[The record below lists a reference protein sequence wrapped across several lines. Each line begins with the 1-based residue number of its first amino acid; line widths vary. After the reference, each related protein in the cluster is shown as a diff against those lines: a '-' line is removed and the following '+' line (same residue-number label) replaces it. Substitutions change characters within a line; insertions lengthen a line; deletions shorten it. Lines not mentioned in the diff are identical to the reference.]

1 MVVAAIITASVGL
14 CVLVPAGL
22 RAWGVR
28 HDKRQRER
36 QREMKMMTARRRDG
50 EA

>member
-14 CVLVPAGL
+14 CVLVEVGL

-36 QREMKMMTARRRDG
+36 QHEMKMIAARRRGG